1 MSSTAARPHR
11 GTIHSVTGEVLDQA
25 SWPGEQ
31 YVLRLRAPE
40 VAARARAGQ
49 FVHVQCATHI
59 PMRRPLSL
67 LGASAGEGWIDVLY
81 KVHGTGLAALALAR
95 PGDQIAVLGPIGQG
109 FRPDAARPQAVLIG
123 GGVGIPPL
131 VFLARQLRAAGGATV
146 PVGFFGSELPFPFA
160 LSDPALPLPGVPG
173 DATASLAVVDGL
185 GVPARLASRAGLAGC
200 HDGFVTDLARH
211 WLASLPPSRR
221 DAVTIYACGP
231 EPMLRAT
238 QRLATAFGLP
248 TQLCLEE
255 YMACA
260 VGGCAGCVVPVV
272 IGGKRAMKRV
282 CVDGPVFDG
291 SSVYPDAA

>member
-1 MSSTAARPHR
+1 MSSTTARPHR
-11 GTIHSVTGEVLDQA
+11 GTIHSVTGEVLDQT
-25 SWPGEQ
+25 SWPGQQ

-40 VAARARAGQ
+40 VASRARAGQ
-49 FVHVQCATHI
+49 FVHVQCTTYI

-67 LGASAGEGWIDVLY
+67 LGASAAEGWIEVLY
-81 KVHGTGLAALALAR
+81 KVHGAGLAALAEAR
-95 PGDQIAVLGPIGQG
+95 PCDRIAVLGPIGQG
-109 FRPDAARPQAVLIG
+109 FRHDAARPQAVLIG

-131 VFLARQLRAAGGATV
+131 VFLAQQLQAAGGGPV

-173 DATASLAVVDGL
+173 DATASLAVVDGW

-211 WLASLPPSRR
+211 WLASLPQSRR

-238 QRLATAFGLP
+238 QRLATEFGLP

-272 IGGKRAMKRV
+272 IDGKRAMKRV

-291 SSVYPDAA
+291 ATVYPDAA